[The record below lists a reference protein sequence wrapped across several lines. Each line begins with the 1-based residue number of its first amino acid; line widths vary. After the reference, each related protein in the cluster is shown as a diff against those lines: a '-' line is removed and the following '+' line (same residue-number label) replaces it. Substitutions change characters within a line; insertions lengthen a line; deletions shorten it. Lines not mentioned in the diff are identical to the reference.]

1 MYLLISGIILKLSQ
15 KLWGSAQHNEEDEKE
30 MQLQG
35 CAVYI
40 YNEEED
46 EKQGEDAPEPAS
58 VPCGV
63 RLRARRRRQSVT
75 RRRDRDIN
83 VSNLETGRRWT
94 NSTDRTRFQIKAGES
109 VIDKQ
114 SGGKRLSRRERVQWE
129 PFWGRGLRWG
139 RLHQRLL
146 PGRWFFFTWEELME
160 TTTLKTLIWLC
171 GGKYFTE
178 MVHCFWRLWF

>member
-1 MYLLISGIILKLSQ
+1 
-15 KLWGSAQHNEEDEKE
+15 
-30 MQLQG
+30 MQFQG

-114 SGGKRLSRRERVQWE
+114 PGGKRLSRRRERVQ
-129 PFWGRGLRWG
+129 
-139 RLHQRLL
+139 
-146 PGRWFFFTWEELME
+146 
-160 TTTLKTLIWLC
+160 
-171 GGKYFTE
+171 
-178 MVHCFWRLWF
+178 

>member
-1 MYLLISGIILKLSQ
+1 
-15 KLWGSAQHNEEDEKE
+15 
-30 MQLQG
+30 MQFQG
-35 CAVYI
+35 WAVYI
-40 YNEEED
+40 SNEEED

-114 SGGKRLSRRERVQWE
+114 PGGKRLSRRRERVQ
-129 PFWGRGLRWG
+129 
-139 RLHQRLL
+139 
-146 PGRWFFFTWEELME
+146 
-160 TTTLKTLIWLC
+160 
-171 GGKYFTE
+171 
-178 MVHCFWRLWF
+178 